1 MKNYAHLFLTLL
13 TAATATTAYS
23 QSAAGSSYV
32 NTWTTAVEATGQS
45 DMPQTTT
52 LSGNT
57 LRQVVQV
64 SVGGSQLRLRL
75 SNEMSSEPVDIK
87 GVYIADATD
96 SCLIDQKTA
105 VWLTFGGQRALTLQP
120 GEARESDVASYLLRP
135 LQRLS
140 VTICYGERTPEG
152 ATSHRG
158 SRTNSYIAKG
168 TVGPKKAWQSIEQVA
183 HWYNIASV
191 SVPSNARAV
200 AVLGNSI
207 TDGRGSTTDAQNR
220 WPDRMAAALG
230 GEVAVL
236 NLGIGGN
243 CLVEGGLSEPAVV
256 RFERDIMGQQGVTD
270 LIIFIG
276 TNDIGTCSGDYATK
290 VEQMKQAY
298 DRLIKRAKD
307 GGMRVWMGTI
317 TPTKGND
324 WYSYF
329 HEAMR
334 RTLNDWMRQ
343 RTDLA
348 GIIDFD
354 TLVRDPA
361 DPERLLPELSDDN
374 LHLNPAGYEAMG
386 KYAAEVI
393 SAVR

>member
-1 MKNYAHLFLTLL
+1 MKTSAHLLLTLL
-13 TAATATTAYS
+13 AATVATTAYS
-23 QSAAGSSYV
+23 QSAVGNIFI
-32 NTWTTAVEATGQS
+32 NTWATAQS

-52 LSGNT
+52 LSGNS

-75 SNEMSSEPVDIK
+75 SDEMSTELVDIK
-87 GVYIADATD
+87 AIYIPDAAD
-96 SCLIDQKTA
+96 SCFIDAKTA
-105 VWLTFGGQRALTLQP
+105 TWLTFDSGRALTLQP
-120 GEARESDVASYLLRP
+120 GEARESDATGYPLRP

-140 VTICYGERTPEG
+140 VTICYGEQTPQG

-158 SRTNSYIAKG
+158 SRTRSYIVKG
-168 TVGPKKAWQSIEQVA
+168 TVGPKATWKGIEQPV
-183 HWYNIASV
+183 HWYNIASI
-191 SVPSNARAV
+191 SVPSDARAV
-200 AVLGNSI
+200 VVLGNSI

-220 WPDRMAAALG
+220 WPDRMAEALE

-276 TNDIGTCSGDYATK
+276 TNDIGTCSSDYANK

-298 DRLIKRAKD
+298 DRLISRAREA
-307 GGMRVWMGTI
+307 GMRVWMATI
-317 TPTKGND
+317 TPTKGNG

-354 TLVRDPA
+354 ILVRDPA
-361 DPERLLPELSDDN
+361 DPERILPEMSDDG
-374 LHLNPAGYEAMG
+374 LHLTPAGYEAMG
-386 KYAAEVI
+386 KYAAEVF
-393 SAVR
+393 RQ